1 MELIQIKDEAKRKLD
16 LATVQQKLAEA
27 QGPEYWRSL
36 EELAGT
42 DEFQELLHR
51 EFPRQA
57 SEWVGDNVSR
67 RGFLQLM
74 SASLALA
81 GLSGCTKMPTQAIV
95 PYVKQPEELVLG
107 RPLYYATAFTING
120 CALPVLARSHE
131 GRPTKIEG
139 NPEHPA
145 SKGATDVFAQGS
157 ILDLYDPDRSQT
169 NMYRG
174 GIKSWG
180 SFQAAMAAPMASQK
194 ASGGAGLRIL
204 TQTVNSPTLAAQLR
218 TLQEKLPQ
226 MKWHQWEPT
235 HRSSVYGGTQMAFGE
250 ALEPRYNFANADV
263 VLSLDSDFLYSGF
276 PGMTLYSWDWANRRD
291 PDEKTNPK
299 GLNRTYA
306 IESVPT
312 VTGFKADH
320 RIPVKP
326 SEVEQ

>member
-1 MELIQIKDEAKRKLD
+1 MELIQIKSAGDGSHPKQKLD
-16 LATVQQKLAEA
+16 LATVQKKLSAA
-27 QGPEYWRSL
+27 HGPEYWRSL

-42 DEFQELLHR
+42 DEFQELLHQ

-57 SEWVGDNVSR
+57 SEWVGGEVSR
-67 RGFLQLM
+67 RNFMQLM

-194 ASGGAGLRIL
+194 AS
-204 TQTVNSPTLAAQLR
+204 
-218 TLQEKLPQ
+218 
-226 MKWHQWEPT
+226 
-235 HRSSVYGGTQMAFGE
+235 
-250 ALEPRYNFANADV
+250 
-263 VLSLDSDFLYSGF
+263 
-276 PGMTLYSWDWANRRD
+276 
-291 PDEKTNPK
+291 
-299 GLNRTYA
+299 
-306 IESVPT
+306 
-312 VTGFKADH
+312 
-320 RIPVKP
+320 
-326 SEVEQ
+326 

>member
-1 MELIQIKDEAKRKLD
+1 MELIQINTGDEASRSENKLD
-16 LATVQQKLAEA
+16 VKAVQQKLSAA

-42 DEFQELLHR
+42 PEFEELLHR

-169 NMYRG
+169 NFYQGESRA
-174 GIKSWG
+174 WG
-180 SFQAAMAAPMASQK
+180 SFVASMQAPLISQK
-194 ASGGAGLRIL
+194 ANGGAGLRLL
-204 TQTVNSPTLAAQLR
+204 TRTVNSPTLAAQIR
-218 TLQEKLPQ
+218 TLQQRFPQ
-226 MKWHQWEPT
+226 MKWVQWDPA
-235 HRSSVYGGTQMAFGE
+235 HRGAVYAGAQLAFGE
-250 ALEPRYNFANADV
+250 PVEARYQFANADV
-263 VLSLDSDFLYSGF
+263 IVTLDADFLYSGF
-276 PGMTLYSWDWANRRD
+276 PGFTMYSWDWANRRD
-291 PDEKTNPK
+291 PDEKVNPR
-299 GLNRTYA
+299 GLNRMYA
-306 IESVPT
+306 IEST
-312 VTGFKADH
+312 TSVTGFKADH
-320 RIPVKP
+320 RVPV
-326 SEVEQ
+326 